1 MSRQP
6 VTCRSHGEAMTAPP
20 KPSLYSP
27 QAATALRVSIAL
39 TSAAALAAALLMVC
53 IGALIDAYLTT
64 GAIPMTLIAAATT
77 SATLSAALT
86 ALTISTTGNR
96 AAHEEHHLRAA
107 LLHHVMR
114 LGPTDRTDRTD
125 RNKPSDTGLQ
135 SGTDRTGAL
144 TSMMTDGSERA
155 ATYRLTFLGPTIAA
169 ITSPLVVLAVLAVSI
184 DVTSALILLALV
196 PLIPVL
202 IGGFRRAFGAVSS
215 RSRDQRQR
223 LAADYLDA
231 LQGLDTLQYVGAAR
245 WMHQRL
251 AVAGE
256 VNRRT
261 IMRLLAMNQLV
272 IFLTDALFSL
282 GMLTVA
288 AALAMRR
295 VVSGDI
301 SAGQAI
307 ALVLLSL
314 LLLEPMNKIGEFFYI
329 GMGGMAAERG
339 MKRFLAIEPR
349 ITDGSNRPV
358 TNATG
363 AAPGGGRV
371 PALSVTNLNF
381 SYGETPVLTNVALT
395 VQPGEHVAI
404 TGRTG
409 AGKSTLLKVLQR
421 HVPTDPGA
429 VMIHGT
435 DVTSMTARQG
445 RARTATVNQST
456 FLFTASVRENL
467 LIAYPQADDNTL
479 WKALS
484 QANIA
489 ADIRAMPNGLD
500 TIVGERGHS
509 FSGGQA
515 QRIAIARAL
524 LTGADI
530 LILDEPTAHV
540 DLAGEQLILEAL
552 RNIPSEQTVLTV
564 AHRPTLIAAADR
576 VLHLDNGTLTE
587 VTS

>member
-1 MSRQP
+1 
-6 VTCRSHGEAMTAPP
+6 MTAPHTP
-20 KPSLYSP
+20 PLYSP
-27 QAATALRVSIAL
+27 RATTILRASIAL
-39 TSAAALAAALLMVC
+39 TSTAALAAALLMVC

-64 GAIPMTLIAAATT
+64 SVIAVPLVAVAAGC
-77 SATLSAALT
+77 AGLSAALT
-86 ALTISTTGNR
+86 ALTIVITGQG
-96 AAHEEHHLRAA
+96 AAREEQGLRAT
-107 LLHHVMR
+107 LMNHVLR
-114 LGPTDRTDRTD
+114 LGPTDRSEP
-125 RNKPSDTGLQ
+125 NKHSDTGNQ
-135 SGTDRTGAL
+135 QGTDRTGAL
-144 TSMMTDGSERA
+144 TSMMTDGAERA

-169 ITSPLVVLAVLAVSI
+169 MTSPLVVLVVIAVSI
-184 DVTSALILLALV
+184 DVVAALILLALV
-196 PLIPVL
+196 PLIPGL

-231 LQGLDTLQYVGAAR
+231 LQGLNTLQFVGAAG
-245 WMHQRL
+245 WMHRKL
-251 AVAGE
+251 AAAGE

-261 IMRLLAMNQLV
+261 IMRLLAVNQVV

-282 GMLTVA
+282 GMVTVA
-288 AALAMRR
+288 AALAMIRFN
-295 VVSGDI
+295 SGDI
-301 SAGQAI
+301 TAGQAV

-314 LLLEPMNKIGEFFYI
+314 LLLEPMNKVGEFFYV

-339 MKRFLAIEPR
+339 MKRFLALQPHISDNDDASAG
-349 ITDGSNRPV
+349 IGSPGAGSAHNGGVGR
-358 TNATG
+358 G
-363 AAPGGGRV
+363 ESAAPV
-371 PALSVTNLNF
+371 PAVNLNALNF
-381 SYGETPVLTNVALT
+381 SYGDTPVLSDVSLA

-456 FLFTASVRENL
+456 FLFTASVRDNL
-467 LIAYPQADDNTL
+467 LIAHPQADDNAL

-489 ADIRAMPNGLD
+489 ADIRAMPHGLD
-500 TIVGERGHS
+500 TIIGERGHGL
-509 FSGGQA
+509 SGGQA

-552 RNIPSEQTVLTV
+552 RNIPSHHTVLTV